1 MRKVCKIKFLKTK
14 LNKNK
19 LVSSRKIIKKPNKT
33 KLGRKNKVTVMS
45 EGSQPSSE
53 TQGQL
58 TDPGSPRLARN
69 LKVIDSFQSRDCP
82 LFLISSFIETK
93 VTFKFFNQTEK
104 YGYTSVISLFN
115 SLRQFKDMRIYLI
128 SPEEIV
134 FP

>member
-1 MRKVCKIKFLKTK
+1 MTA
-14 LNKNK
+14 
-19 LVSSRKIIKKPNKT
+19 
-33 KLGRKNKVTVMS
+33 MS
-45 EGSQPSSE
+45 EGSLPSSE

-82 LFLISSFIETK
+82 LFLISSFIEIK
-93 VTFKFFNQTEK
+93 VAFEFFNQTEK

-115 SLRQFKDMRIYLI
+115 SLHQFKDMHIYLI